1 MSDMA
6 KSIVFAVC
14 MCIVLGTLLTTAA
27 TALQPLQQRNLE
39 LNRKKN
45 VLLAV
50 NLVSRDKSYTREEIM
65 TIYDKKIELFG
76 VGQTGA
82 IVEDDKISEEPV
94 LPIYLYL
101 ENDAINAYIVP
112 IDTQGVWGMISGY
125 LAIDKDGSTVKG
137 FTITR
142 HSETPGLGGEIERQ
156 WFQENFEGKKIVDKN
171 GTFVSVRVARGEVER
186 QVPEEDKPH
195 YVDGI
200 SGATLTGKYLS
211 EGLKQILSK
220 YEPVSIRFR
229 DNRVEMP
236 GE

>member
-27 TALQPLQQRNLE
+27 TALQPLQQRNME

-50 NLVSRDKSYTREEIM
+50 NLVSRDKSYAPEEIIA
-65 TIYDKKIELFG
+65 IYDEKIELFG
-76 VGQTGA
+76 VAQTGI
-82 IVEDDKISEEPV
+82 IVKEDKIGAEPV

-101 ENDAINAYIVP
+101 ENDAVNAYIVP
-112 IDTQGVWGMISGY
+112 IDTQGVWGMINGY

-156 WFQENFEGKKIVDKN
+156 WFQENFVGKKIVDKH